1 MRGNNIMGII
11 FSNLH
16 EDLISELTD
25 VRIMGAVPFGGKYR
39 LIDFPLSNMVNSGI
53 NKVGVL
59 TKSNY
64 QSIMDHLGTGKAW
77 DLSRKQG
84 GLFILPPF
92 TNSNDYSNRITTL
105 NSILPFLRNS
115 TQEYVVITDCDTVC
129 NIDFQ
134 DVCRKHLE
142 NNADITLVYKRDIL
156 PEKLHDP
163 AILSFDTS
171 GKVIDVLIKND
182 VEGSCSF
189 YMNMMFI
196 KRELLIELVNKCIS
210 KNTLNFKRD
219 VLQVEY
225 KNLNVYGYE
234 FKGFSPII
242 TSMSDYFNANMALM
256 EPDVRADLFN
266 SDNPIY
272 TKVRDDMPTKYGL
285 GSSVKNSLIAN
296 GCTIEGEVENSI
308 LFKGVHIGKGTKVSN
323 SVIMQDTKIGAD
335 SSLSYVIVDK
345 DVTVKNERTLMGF
358 LSYPVYISKGSV
370 V

>member
-11 FSNLH
+11 FANLH

-25 VRIMGAVPFGGKYR
+25 VRITGAVPFGGKYR
-39 LIDFPLSNMVNSGI
+39 MIDFPLSNMVNSGI

-64 QSIMDHLGTGKAW
+64 QSIMDHVGTGKAW

-92 TNSNDYSNRITTL
+92 TNTNEYSNRLTTL
-105 NSILPFLRNS
+105 NSIMPFLKHS
-115 TQEYVVITDCDTVC
+115 TEEYVVITDCDTVC

-134 DVCRKHLE
+134 DVCSKHLE
-142 NNADITLVYKRDIL
+142 NNADITVVYKRDQI

-163 AILSFDTS
+163 TVFSFDAK
-171 GKVIDVLIKND
+171 GQVIDVAINSD
-182 VEGSCSF
+182 ITGSCSF
-189 YMNMMFI
+189 YMNIMFI

-219 VLQVEY
+219 IIQGEY
-225 KNLNVYGYE
+225 KNLSIYGYE
-234 FKGFSPII
+234 FNGFSPIL
-242 TSMSDYFNANMALM
+242 TSMSDYFQANMALM
-256 EPDVRADLFN
+256 KADVRADLFK
-266 SDNPIY
+266 SARPIY

-285 GSSVKNSLIAN
+285 GSKVTNSLIAN
-296 GCTIEGEVENSI
+296 GCTIEGEVENCV
-308 LFKGVHIGKGTKVSN
+308 LFKGVHIGKNTKVSN
-323 SVIMQDTKIGAD
+323 CVIMQDTVIGAD

-345 DVTVKNERTLMGF
+345 DVKVKDERTLMGF
-358 LSYPVYISKGSV
+358 SSYPVYISKGSV

>member
-11 FSNLH
+11 FANLH
-16 EDLISELTD
+16 EDLVSSLTD

-105 NSILPFLRNS
+105 NSILPFLQNS
-115 TQEYVVITDCDTVC
+115 TQEYVVISDCDTVC

-142 NNADITLVYKRDIL
+142 NNADITLVYKRDVL
-156 PEKLHDP
+156 PEKLHAP
-163 AILSFDTS
+163 AVLSFDRN
-171 GKVIDVLIKND
+171 GKVIDVLITNN

-189 YMNMMFI
+189 YMNMLFI
-196 KRELLIELVNKCIS
+196 KRELLIELVNKCVS

-219 VLQVEY
+219 ILQVEY
-225 KNLNVYGYE
+225 KNLSVYGYE
-234 FKGFSPII
+234 FKGFSQVI
-242 TSMSDYFNANMALM
+242 TSMNDYFNANMALM
-256 EPDVRADLFN
+256 ESEVRADLFN
-266 SDNPIY
+266 SDHPIY

-285 GSSVKNSLIAN
+285 GSKVRNSLIAN
-296 GCTIEGEVENSI
+296 GCTIEGEVENSV

-323 SVIMQDTKIGAD
+323 CVIMQDTKVGAN
-335 SSLSYVIVDK
+335 SSLSYIIVDK
-345 DVTVKNERTLMGF
+345 DVTIGDEKTLMGT
-358 LSYPVYISKGSV
+358 LSYPPYYSKGSV

>member
-11 FSNLH
+11 FANLH
-16 EDLISELTD
+16 EDLISQLTE

-39 LIDFPLSNMVNSGI
+39 MIDFPLSNMVNSGI

-64 QSIMDHLGTGKAW
+64 QSIMDHVGTGKAW

-84 GLFILPPF
+84 GLFMLPPF
-92 TNSNDYSNRITTL
+92 TDKNEYANRVTTL
-105 NSILPFLRNS
+105 NSIMPFLKNS
-115 TQEYVVITDCDTVC
+115 TEEYVVITDCDTVC

-134 DVCRKHLE
+134 DVCSKHLE
-142 NNADITLVYKRDIL
+142 NNADITVVYKRDLI

-163 AILSFDTS
+163 TVFSLDTK
-171 GKVIDVLIKND
+171 GKVTDVAINGSFT
-182 VEGSCSF
+182 GSCSF

-196 KRELLIELVNKCIS
+196 KRDLLIYLVNKCIS

-219 VLQVEY
+219 IIQGEY
-225 KNLNVYGYE
+225 KSLNIYGYE

-242 TSMSDYFNANMALM
+242 TSMSDYFAANMALM
-256 EPDVRADLFN
+256 EADVRDDLFN
-266 SDNPIY
+266 SARPIY

-296 GCTIEGEVENSI
+296 GCTIEGEVENCV
-308 LFKGVHIGKGTKVSN
+308 LFKGVHIGKNTKVSN
-323 SVIMQDTKIGAD
+323 CVIMQDTKIGSD

-345 DVTVKNERTLMGF
+345 DVTIKDERTLEGF
-358 LSYPVYISKGSV
+358 SSYPVCISKGSV